1 VEVIMTNRPEYQPDQ
16 PAEQSAHQPAHPQQ
30 LWADAVAFTRDKSP
44 GSFDQWFSGVQFDG
58 LTEGV
63 LGLRARDEFVREW
76 VDEHFLPTLTDH
88 IRSKTG
94 LSIQVAWTIDGV
106 LDAPVVLQHVAN
118 QRAQQRKS
126 DAPGSVHSSMHA
138 PEEPTDNSPRQTDT
152 PNDFLR
158 PGGVRMRPLAL
169 GGSPRQGDRA
179 ASPQNLTDSERRVR
193 LETVAAPLEGLNP
206 KYTFSNFVI
215 GPSNQLAHAASVA
228 AAGGAGKRHNPL
240 FLCGGTGLG
249 KTHLVHAVAHRVRN
263 ERPTAKIL
271 YISAEKFINEFVQA
285 LQDQKMNEFRTRYRE
300 KCDLLL
306 VDDIQFLASKTQTQ
320 EEFFHAFNALHQADK
335 QIIVTSDKY
344 PQQLERMEERL
355 ISRFTWG
362 LVADIQAPELETRVA
377 IVRKKAQ
384 MEGIEVGDDV
394 LLYIAQQV
402 RSNVRELEG
411 TLIRLAA
418 KASLTSRP
426 IDLDFARQE
435 IAMSIGVRANESS
448 VEDVQRVVCHHFKL
462 KSGDLLSKD
471 RHKSIAFA
479 RHVAMYLCRERL
491 KCSLPELGRAFGN
504 RDHTTVMSAV
514 RKVKALREVNPEVR
528 AHIEALE
535 RKLGAVD

>member
-1 VEVIMTNRPEYQPDQ
+1 MANELLSTKGEDGEKLWPEK
-16 PAEQSAHQPAHPQQ
+16 
-30 LWADAVAFTRDKSP
+30 LWQEAVAFTRNKSP

-88 IRSKTG
+88 LRARTG

-106 LDAPVVLQHVAN
+106 LDSPVVERSTQRDTKPESRKAQERTSVSVDSGRAPVGALPTMSN
-118 QRAQQRKS
+118 Q
-126 DAPGSVHSSMHA
+126 G
-138 PEEPTDNSPRQTDT
+138 PTHFSNQTDAT
-152 PNDFLR
+152 R
-158 PGGVRMRPLAL
+158 GGVRPRALTTQDATNPGRYL
-169 GGSPRQGDRA
+169 GGAPLS
-179 ASPQNLTDSERRVR
+179 DSERRVR

-263 ERPTAKIL
+263 ERPSAKIL

-300 KCDLLL
+300 RCDLLL

-355 ISRFTWG
+355 VSRFTWG

-418 KASLTSRP
+418 KASLTSHP

-435 IAMSIGVRANESS
+435 IAMSVGVRANESS

-514 RKVKALREVNPEVR
+514 RKVKALRESNPEVR

-535 RKLGAVD
+535 RKLGAAD